1 MNAEATG
8 NLVVM
13 YHYVRP
19 QNSDGVTGVTPDA
32 FKLQIQAIRRR
43 YRTVT
48 VEEFIALRNEEEGLA
63 LITFDDAVRDQYD
76 YAFPILEDLGVPG
89 VVFAP
94 MRPYSEETDRWIT
107 QLLLHALAHE
117 LGWDELERRV
127 EPLLAGLA
135 VDEAEMNR
143 LYHYEVP
150 RKRRLK
156 YALGFSLPQE
166 EVRQILTE
174 VNGSVG
180 LPSEAWFMSAG
191 ELREIQNAGHAIGGH
206 GFDHVPYDRLT
217 PKLQA
222 ADIHRATAT
231 MSKVCGA
238 MARPMAYPYGAH
250 SPETDA
256 IARQCGYTYCFTVA
270 ERVDAKYLTAQ
281 LEVHN

>member
-1 MNAEATG
+1 MSAEATG

-48 VEEFIALRNEEEGLA
+48 VEEFIALRHEEEGLA

-117 LGWDELERRV
+117 LGWD
-127 EPLLAGLA
+127 GLNA
-135 VDEAEMNR
+135 ASSLCWPAWR
-143 LYHYEVP
+143 STKP
-150 RKRRLK
+150 R
-156 YALGFSLPQE
+156 
-166 EVRQILTE
+166 
-174 VNGSVG
+174 
-180 LPSEAWFMSAG
+180 
-191 ELREIQNAGHAIGGH
+191 
-206 GFDHVPYDRLT
+206 
-217 PKLQA
+217 
-222 ADIHRATAT
+222 
-231 MSKVCGA
+231 
-238 MARPMAYPYGAH
+238 
-250 SPETDA
+250 
-256 IARQCGYTYCFTVA
+256 
-270 ERVDAKYLTAQ
+270 
-281 LEVHN
+281 